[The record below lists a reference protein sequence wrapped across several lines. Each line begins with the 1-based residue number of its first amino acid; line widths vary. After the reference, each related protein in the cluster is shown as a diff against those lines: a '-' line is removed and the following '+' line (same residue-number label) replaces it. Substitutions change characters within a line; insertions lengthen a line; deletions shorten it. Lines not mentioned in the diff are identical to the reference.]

1 MTGRP
6 RLLTMEFALPVFF
19 VVLTTIYLAQ
29 TFAIRGQMSQ
39 DFWQGPR
46 AMPVVA
52 SVMMYALLMVVLGRQ
67 LRRDTAPDQPGDI
80 GRPLMV
86 MAATGAYIFLFQ
98 PLGYGLSTLLFVSA
112 LFVIFEFRT
121 ARPAAFALYAV
132 IVTATFY
139 VLYAVI
145 FGVRL
150 PELFGVI

>member
-29 TFAIRGQMSQ
+29 TFAIRGQSQ

-52 SVMMYALLMVVLGRQ
+52 AVMMYALLLVVLIRQ
-67 LRRDTAPDQPGDI
+67 TRQDMSPDQPGDI
-80 GRPLMV
+80 LRPILVMV
-86 MAATGAYIFLFQ
+86 ATGAYIFLFQ

-121 ARPAAFALYAV
+121 AQPVAFVLYAFV
-132 IVTATFY
+132 VTATFY
-139 VLYAVI
+139 ILYAVI

-150 PELFGVI
+150 PALFGVI